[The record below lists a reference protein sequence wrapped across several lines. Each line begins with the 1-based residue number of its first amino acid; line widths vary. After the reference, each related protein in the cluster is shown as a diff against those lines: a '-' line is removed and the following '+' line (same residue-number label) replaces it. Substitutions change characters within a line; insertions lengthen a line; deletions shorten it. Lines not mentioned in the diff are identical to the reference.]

1 MNLIIKEL
9 TIPKT
14 KDKRTIRVLLP
25 DDYHQKDTLYPVLYM
40 HDGQNLFEDDISSNQ
55 TSWKIHETMTYL
67 KKTKLIDQDIIIV
80 AIDNLDLKQ
89 FEYTPSVSKDLMQD
103 MLKTQIGGLGDVY
116 GEFIVKKIKKYIEK
130 NFRALGDYQNTYIAG
145 SSMGAYIS
153 TYIASKYPM
162 IFKAVGVFSL
172 ASWFNEEDFLNYINY
187 SDIKSDM
194 RFFISIGR
202 YKASGTSQIKR
213 NKLFLSNSRNLKIE
227 LENKL
232 ISDIFYIE
240 IDDTHNAIAFKE
252 MFTQFIIW
260 LLKK

>member
-9 TIPKT
+9 IIPTT

-25 DDYHQKDTLYPVLYM
+25 DDYHQKDISYPVLYM
-40 HDGQNLFEDDISSNQ
+40 HDGHNLFEDDTSSKQ
-55 TSWKIHETMTYL
+55 TSWKIHETMSHL
-67 KKTKLIDQDIIIV
+67 KKTKLINRDIIIV
-80 AIDNLDLKQ
+80 GIDNSDLKQ
-89 FEYTPSVSKDLMQD
+89 FEYTSSISKELMQD
-103 MLKTQIGGLGDVY
+103 MLKTQIGGLCDVY
-116 GEFIVKKIKKYIEK
+116 GEFIVKKVKRYVEK
-130 NFRALGDYQNTYIAG
+130 NFRVLDDYQNTYIAG

-153 TYIASKYPM
+153 TYIASKYPK

-172 ASWFNEEDFLNYINY
+172 ASWFNEEDFLNYITY

-194 RFFISIGR
+194 SFFISIGR
-202 YKASGTSQIKR
+202 YKASGTQQKKR
-213 NKLFLSNSRNLKIE
+213 NKLFLTNSRNLKIE

-240 IDDTHNAIAFKE
+240 IDDTYQEIAWSQ
-252 MFTQFIIW
+252 MFSQFIIW

>member
-1 MNLIIKEL
+1 MNLIKKEL
-9 TIPKT
+9 TIPST

-25 DDYHQKDTLYPVLYM
+25 DDYHQKDISYPVLYM
-40 HDGQNLFEDDISSNQ
+40 HDGQNLFEDDTSLNH
-55 TSWKIHETMTYL
+55 TSWKIHETMSHL
-67 KKTKLIDQDIIIV
+67 KKEKLIDQDIIIV
-80 AIDNLDLKQ
+80 GIDNSDLRQ
-89 FEYTPSVSKDLMQD
+89 FEYAPFISKELMQD
-103 MLKTQIGGLGDVY
+103 MLKVQIGGLGEIY
-116 GEFIVKKIKKYIEK
+116 GDFIVKKVKRYVEK
-130 NFRALGDYQNTYIAG
+130 NFRVLNDYQNTYIAG

-153 TYIASKYPM
+153 TYIASKFPT

-172 ASWFNEEDFLNYINY
+172 ASWFNEEDFLDYIYY

-202 YKASGTSQIKR
+202 YQSSGTHQKKR
-213 NKLFLSNSRNLKIE
+213 NKLFLENSRNLKLE
-227 LENKL
+227 LEKKS

-240 IDDTHNAIAFKE
+240 TDDTQNELIWRE